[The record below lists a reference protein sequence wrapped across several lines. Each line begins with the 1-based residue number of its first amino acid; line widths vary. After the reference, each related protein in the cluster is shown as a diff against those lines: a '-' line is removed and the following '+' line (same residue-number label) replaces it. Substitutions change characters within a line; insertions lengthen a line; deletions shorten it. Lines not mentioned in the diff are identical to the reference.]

1 MGEVLKVWGVWS
13 DSWSAEVGV
22 GGEDGALER
31 GLVKNKMQKNQST
44 QTLPR

>member
-1 MGEVLKVWGVWS
+1 MGEVLKVWGVWI
-13 DSWSAEVGV
+13 DSWSEEVCV
-22 GGEDGALER
+22 WGGELER